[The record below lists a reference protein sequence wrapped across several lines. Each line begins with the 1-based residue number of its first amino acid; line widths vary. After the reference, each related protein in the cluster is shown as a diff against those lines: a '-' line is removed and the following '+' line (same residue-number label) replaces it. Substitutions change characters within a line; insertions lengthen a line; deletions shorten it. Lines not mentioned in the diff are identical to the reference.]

1 MNKLRHEEFNNIF
14 FPYLRLLIATEVLYL
29 IYIGNLAKSRI
40 SKKIE
45 RLIETFL
52 IILLAIF
59 TVKNERDI
67 FTRIR
72 KQFTKEIK
80 KPKPSMMTIPFISV
94 YKLTSRTPRSFSKI
108 KLFAQHISLLT
119 FLVFVIAEEV
129 NIKLNNA
136 N

>member
-1 MNKLRHEEFNNIF
+1 MK
-14 FPYLRLLIATEVLYL
+14 
-29 IYIGNLAKSRI
+29 
-40 SKKIE
+40 
-45 RLIETFL
+45 
-52 IILLAIF
+52 F
-59 TVKNERDI
+59 TNY
-67 FTRIR
+67 TSLRIR

-129 NIKLNNA
+129 NIISAEENNILWCSHP
-136 N
+136 

>member
-1 MNKLRHEEFNNIF
+1 M
-14 FPYLRLLIATEVLYL
+14 
-29 IYIGNLAKSRI
+29 
-40 SKKIE
+40 
-45 RLIETFL
+45 
-52 IILLAIF
+52 IILDLVLLVIF
-59 TVKNERDI
+59 PFYN
-67 FTRIR
+67 IR

-129 NIKLNNA
+129 NIKYGSDSL
-136 N
+136 

>member
-1 MNKLRHEEFNNIF
+1 MDSLG
-14 FPYLRLLIATEVLYL
+14 RLTVIIVFYKYL
-29 IYIGNLAKSRI
+29 IK
-40 SKKIE
+40 
-45 RLIETFL
+45 
-52 IILLAIF
+52 
-59 TVKNERDI
+59 VRDS
-67 FTRIR
+67 
-72 KQFTKEIK
+72 